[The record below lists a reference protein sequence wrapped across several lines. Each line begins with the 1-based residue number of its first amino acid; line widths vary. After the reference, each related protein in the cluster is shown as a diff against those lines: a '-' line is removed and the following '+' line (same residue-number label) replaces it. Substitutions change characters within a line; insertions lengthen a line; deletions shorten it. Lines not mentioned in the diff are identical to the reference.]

1 METLLK
7 DAVIVSP
14 ENKELHLKKRDI
26 TINGGKITGISASIP
41 PKGNMDIIHLKNLHV
56 SLGWFDS
63 GVAFGEP
70 GLEERETISKGLW
83 TAAHSGFTDIVL
95 SPNTLPDSSSDI
107 VFLKE
112 RSAGERTGLHPMGCL
127 TKGAEGLELAELFDM
142 KNAGAVAF
150 YDFKRQLSNPNLLK
164 LGLLYAR
171 NFDGLLLS
179 FPQDGHI
186 KGSGVAH
193 EGEVSTSLGLKG
205 IPALAE
211 ELQIARDLF
220 ILEYTG
226 GKLHIPTISTAK
238 SVQLIKEAKD
248 KGLDVSCSVAIHN
261 LFFTDRELEGFDT
274 RYKVSPP
281 LRDKS
286 DIKALIKGLKTGT
299 IDYVTSDHLPIDIE
313 NKRLEF
319 DNALDGTLGLQT
331 AFGCLNKLL
340 GMERSVA
347 LLTKG
352 RSRFGVV
359 CPEFKVGSPANLTLF
374 NPEATYVFREED
386 IKSTSKNSMFVG
398 SELKGK
404 AYGVINNGSMHITYY
419 SEENLKE
426 KKDGDDQ

>member
-7 DAVIVSP
+7 DATIVCP
-14 ENKELHLKKRDI
+14 QLKELHLKKRDI
-26 TINGGKITGISASIP
+26 SIKGGKIAQIATSI
-41 PKGNMDIIHLKNLHV
+41 KADGNSRTLKLRNLHV

-70 GLEERETISKGLW
+70 GLEERELISRGLR
-83 TAAHSGFTDIVL
+83 TAAQSGFTDIVL

-112 RSAGERTGLHPMGCL
+112 RGEGGPTGLHPMGTL
-127 TKGAEGLELAELFDM
+127 TKGAKGEELAELFDM

-150 YDFKRQLSNPNLLK
+150 YDFKKPLANPNLLK

-179 FPQDGHI
+179 FPQDCNIWGN
-186 KGSGVAH
+186 GVAH

-205 IPALAE
+205 GPAMAE

-220 ILEYTG
+220 LLEYTG
-226 GKLHIPTISTAK
+226 GKLHIPTLSTAK
-238 SVQLIKEAKD
+238 SAELIAGAKK

-261 LFFTDRELEGFDT
+261 LFFDHRELEGFDT

-281 LRDKS
+281 LREGND
-286 DIKALIKGLKTGT
+286 IKGLLKALGNGT
-299 IDYVTSDHLPIDIE
+299 IDFVSSDHIPIDIE

-319 DNALDGTLGLQT
+319 DNALDGTLGLET
-331 AFGCLNKLL
+331 AFGCLNKIL
-340 GMERSVA
+340 GLEKSIA

-352 RSRFGVV
+352 RSRFSVEE
-359 CPEFKVGSPANLTLF
+359 PRFDIGSPANLSLF
-374 NPEATYVFREED
+374 DPGTEHRFGEAD
-386 IKSTSKNSMFVG
+386 ILSTSKNSMFLG
-398 SELKGK
+398 SELKGRV
-404 AYGVINNGSMHITYY
+404 YGTINNNTMLLSPFG
-419 SEENLKE
+419 EGAQAE
-426 KKDGDDQ
+426 KP

>member
-7 DAVIVSP
+7 NAVIVCP

-26 TINGGKITGISASIP
+26 TIKGGKITGISAAIT
-41 PKGNMDIIHLKNLHV
+41 PKKDTDVINLANLHV
-56 SLGWFDS
+56 SVGWFDS

-70 GLEERETISKGLW
+70 GFEERETISRGLW
-83 TAAHSGFTDIVL
+83 TAAISGFTDIVL

-112 RSAGERTGLHPMGCL
+112 RSAGEPTGLHPMGTL
-127 TKGAEGLELAELFDM
+127 TKGSQGLELAELYDM

-150 YDFKRQLSNPNLLK
+150 YDFKKQLSNSNLLK

-179 FPQDGHI
+179 FPQDGNI
-186 KGSGVAH
+186 KGNGVAH
-193 EGEVSTSLGLKG
+193 EGEISTSLGLKG

-211 ELQIARDLF
+211 EIQIARDLF

-238 SVQLIKEAKD
+238 SVQLIKEAKG

-261 LFFTDRELEGFDT
+261 LFFTDSELQDFDA
-274 RYKVSPP
+274 RFKVSPP
-281 LRDKS
+281 LRGKA
-286 DIKALIKGLKTGT
+286 DIKALIKGLQTGV
-299 IDYVTSDHLPIDIE
+299 IDFVSSDHIPIDIE

-319 DNALDGTLGLQT
+319 DNALEGTLGLQT

-340 GMERSVA
+340 GMELSIA

-352 RSRFGVV
+352 RSRFGVEQ
-359 CPEFKVGSPANLTLF
+359 PELKVGSPANITLF
-374 NPEATYVFREED
+374 DPESTFVFEEGN
-386 IKSTSKNSMFVG
+386 IRSTSKNSMFVG
-398 SELKGK
+398 SELKGR
-404 AYGVINNGSMHITYY
+404 AYGVINNGSM
-419 SEENLKE
+419 ELDNNRN
-426 KKDGDDQ
+426 KKFNKA

>member
-1 METLLK
+1 MK
-7 DAVIVSP
+7 DAVIVCP

-26 TINGGKITGISASIP
+26 AINGGKISKISTSIQP
-41 PKGNMDIIHLKNLHV
+41 NGHMDIINLKNLHV

-70 GLEERETISKGLW
+70 GLEERETISRGLW

-95 SPNTLPDSSSDI
+95 SPNTLPDCSSDI

-112 RSAGERTGLHPMGCL
+112 RSTGERTNLHPMGTL
-127 TKGAEGLELAELFDM
+127 TKGSEGLELAELYDM
-142 KNAGAVAF
+142 RNAGAVAF
-150 YDFKRQLSNPNLLK
+150 YDFKRQLSNPNILK
-164 LGLLYAR
+164 LGLLYAQ
-171 NFDGLLLS
+171 NFNGLLLS
-179 FPQDGHI
+179 FPQDGNI

-238 SVQLIKEAKD
+238 SVQLIKEAKN

-261 LFFTDRELEGFDT
+261 LFFTDRELLDFDT
-274 RYKVSPP
+274 RFKVSPP
-281 LRDKS
+281 LRDKT
-286 DIKALIKGLKTGT
+286 DVKALIKGLKTGI
-299 IDYVTSDHLPIDIE
+299 IDFVTSDHLPIDIE

-319 DNALDGTLGLQT
+319 DNALDGSLGLQT
-331 AFGCLNKLL
+331 AFGCLNKVL
-340 GMERSVA
+340 GMEQSIA

-352 RSRFGVV
+352 RSRFGVQN
-359 CPEFKVGSPANLTLF
+359 PEFKAGSPANLTLF
-374 NPEATYVFREED
+374 NPEATYVFQEED

-398 SELKGK
+398 TELKGRP
-404 AYGVINNGSMHITYY
+404 YGVINNDSMFITYY
-419 SEENLKE
+419 DGENLKV
-426 KKDGDDQ
+426 K